1 MFSLGLHR
9 HRLTVVSAILLFLL
23 LLNPTASLSAAPAT
37 QPALPLQ
44 ADEVEAFLDGM
55 IAAQLEA
62 YHLPG
67 ATVAVVQGGELL
79 FAKGYGYADLATRK
93 PVVAEQTL
101 FRPGSISKLFIWT
114 AVMQLVEQGK
124 LDLNAD
130 VNTYLKAFQIPATL
144 RQTQGD
150 APTEPIT
157 LAHLLTHTP
166 GFEER
171 GDGLFLRSVE
181 GMLPLEQYLIQYMPA
196 RVRPPGTLTAYSNY
210 GTALAGYIIAQV
222 SGLPYEQYI
231 EENIFQPLQMN
242 RSTFRQPLPDRLAA
256 DMAVGYSYVGG
267 QPEQRG
273 FEVVQASPAGAL
285 SATATDLANFMIAHL
300 QDGRF
305 GDERILAEATAQ
317 TMHTRS
323 FTNDPQVNGFAHGF
337 IEATF
342 NGQRLIFHA
351 GDTIYFHSVLALI
364 PEHNLGF
371 VVSYNGVSGGQAYL
385 STMRTFMDH
394 YFPVADVAIPTPP
407 ADAVAHAQQV
417 AGSYIMA
424 RSNQTQVEKITN
436 LFQMINVQP
445 TANGELLVSLGT
457 PAQMTARYVE
467 TAPLV
472 YTSVDTP
479 PSIFGKL
486 VFRADAQ
493 GNITHLFQENNP
505 TTGYEKAPWYAAS
518 GFNLSLLSFALLF
531 FLITIIGGLVALWI
545 RWRYHESR
553 SWLAQLAAWSAGLLS
568 LGSVAFLLL
577 FIGTVSNLEAV
588 VFGLPGWF
596 DYLMLVPWAVAVLT
610 AVMLL
615 LTPVVWVRRY
625 WSLPRRLHYT
635 LLLVAGGAFV
645 WWLSYW
651 NLLVWPG

>member
-1 MFSLGLHR
+1 MFAWGLHR
-9 HRLTVVSAILLFLL
+9 HRLTIVSAILLLALL
-23 LLNPTASLSAAPAT
+23 LHPAASLSAAPST
-37 QPALPLQ
+37 QQALPLQ
-44 ADEVEAFLDGM
+44 AAEVEAFWDGM

-130 VNTYLKAFQIPATL
+130 VNSYLTAFQIPATY
-144 RQTQGD
+144 
-150 APTEPIT
+150 PEPIT
-157 LAHLLTHTP
+157 LAHLMTHTP

-171 GDGLFLRSVE
+171 GDGLFLRSVAE
-181 GMLPLEQYLIQYMPA
+181 MLPLEQYLIQYMPA

-210 GTALAGYIIAQV
+210 GTALAGYIVAQV
-222 SGLPYEQYI
+222 SGMPYEQFI

-242 RSTFRQPLPDRLAA
+242 HSTFRQPLPDALAA
-256 DMAVGYSYVGG
+256 DMAVGYRYVGG
-267 QPEQRG
+267 QQELRG

-305 GDERILAEATAQ
+305 GDERILAAATAQ

-337 IEATF
+337 IEATV
-342 NGQRLIFHA
+342 NGQRLIWHA
-351 GDTIYFHSVLALI
+351 GDTIYFHSILALI
-364 PEHNLGF
+364 PAHNLGF
-371 VVSYNGVSGGQAYL
+371 VVSYNGVNGSLAYL
-385 STMRTFMDH
+385 STMRAFMDH
-394 YFPVADVAIPTPP
+394 YFPVEATAIPTPP
-407 ADAVAHAQQV
+407 ADALVHVQQV
-417 AGSYIMA
+417 AGSYVMA
-424 RSNQTQVEKITN
+424 RSNQTQPEKIAN

-472 YTSVDTP
+472 YTSADAP

-486 VFRADAQ
+486 VFRANAQ
-493 GNITHLFQENNP
+493 GNVTHLFQENNP

-518 GFNLSLLSFALLF
+518 GFNLSLLSFVLLF

-553 SWLAQLAAWSAGLLS
+553 SWLAQIAAWSAGLLS

-577 FIGTVSNLEAV
+577 FIGTVSNLETV

-596 DYLMLVPWAVAVLT
+596 DYLMLVPWAVVGLIV
-610 AVMLL
+610 VMLL
-615 LTPVVWVRRY
+615 LTPVVWAGRY

-635 LLLVAGGAFV
+635 LLIVVGGAFV
-645 WWLSYW
+645 WWLYFW